1 MTESLSLIGQT
12 ISHYHIV
19 EKLGG
24 GGMGVVYKAQ
34 DTRLDRFVA
43 LKFLP
48 ESLARDRQAL
58 ERFRREAKAAS
69 ALNHPN
75 ICTIHD
81 IGEENG
87 RAFIA
92 MEFLEGKTL
101 KHTIASRPM
110 EMEMLLDVAI
120 GVADGL
126 NAAHLKGI
134 VHRDIKPANI
144 FVTESGHAKILD
156 FGLAKVSSTKGISGD
171 GATLATQDIDPD
183 HLTSPG
189 STLGTVAYMSPE
201 QARAKELDTRTDL
214 FSFGAVLYE
223 MATGQI
229 PFQGESTATIFDAI
243 LNRAPIP
250 AVRLN
255 PNLPLKLEEIIDKAL
270 EKDRKLRYQSA
281 AEIRADLQRLKRDSE
296 SSKPVAKA
304 VPTLRWSRRTLVIT
318 ATFCVCV
325 AALVASAIYFGN
337 SNHASI
343 NSVAVL
349 PFANASGDPNA
360 EYLSDGL
367 TEGVINRLSGLPNL
381 KVISRTSAFRYK
393 QRDIDPQKVAKELGV
408 DALVTGRVVQRGSD
422 LSVSAELVDAREDK
436 QLWGEQYSRKVS
448 DAVSVQQEIATAI
461 SGNLRLRLTSED
473 KTRLAKPST
482 VNPEA
487 YHLYLKGRYLGNQ
500 ATASGLRKSIE
511 YFDQAINKD
520 PGYALAYAGLADSYS
535 ALGGNWLYLPPN
547 ETIPKAKAA
556 AKKAL
561 ELDNTLAEAHAAL
574 AYATLFDWDWSS
586 AEREF
591 KRAIELNPNSA
602 LSHERYSEFLRTRL
616 RFNESMAE
624 AQRAQELDPL
634 SPDIVANL
642 GFLYLF
648 TRRYDESI
656 AQFHRA
662 LELNPDVAPI
672 RTGLP
677 SAYAMK
683 RMYPQA
689 VGEYGKIPDQDKA
702 VASENQFVA
711 SFRGWV
717 YAVSGRRTDALKI
730 AQEFRDLSSHSYVDF
745 YLVAGIYAG
754 LGDKNEAF
762 RLLEKGYEQHSAAMP
777 YLGIDVFWDE
787 LHSDP
792 RYLDLLRRMGLPAPN

>member
-1 MTESLSLIGQT
+1 M
-12 ISHYHIV
+12 
-19 EKLGG
+19 
-24 GGMGVVYKAQ
+24 
-34 DTRLDRFVA
+34 
-43 LKFLP
+43 
-48 ESLARDRQAL
+48 
-58 ERFRREAKAAS
+58 
-69 ALNHPN
+69 
-75 ICTIHD
+75 
-81 IGEENG
+81 
-87 RAFIA
+87 
-92 MEFLEGKTL
+92 
-101 KHTIASRPM
+101 
-110 EMEMLLDVAI
+110 
-120 GVADGL
+120 
-126 NAAHLKGI
+126 
-134 VHRDIKPANI
+134 
-144 FVTESGHAKILD
+144 
-156 FGLAKVSSTKGISGD
+156 
-171 GATLATQDIDPD
+171 
-183 HLTSPG
+183 
-189 STLGTVAYMSPE
+189 
-201 QARAKELDTRTDL
+201 
-214 FSFGAVLYE
+214 
-223 MATGQI
+223 
-229 PFQGESTATIFDAI
+229 
-243 LNRAPIP
+243 
-250 AVRLN
+250 
-255 PNLPLKLEEIIDKAL
+255 
-270 EKDRKLRYQSA
+270 
-281 AEIRADLQRLKRDSE
+281 
-296 SSKPVAKA
+296 
-304 VPTLRWSRRTLVIT
+304 
-318 ATFCVCV
+318 
-325 AALVASAIYFGN
+325 
-337 SNHASI
+337 
-343 NSVAVL
+343 
-349 PFANASGDPNA
+349 
-360 EYLSDGL
+360 
-367 TEGVINRLSGLPNL
+367 
-381 KVISRTSAFRYK
+381 
-393 QRDIDPQKVAKELGV
+393 
-408 DALVTGRVVQRGSD
+408 
-422 LSVSAELVDAREDK
+422 
-436 QLWGEQYSRKVS
+436 
-448 DAVSVQQEIATAI
+448 
-461 SGNLRLRLTSED
+461 
-473 KTRLAKPST
+473 
-482 VNPEA
+482 
-487 YHLYLKGRYLGNQ
+487 
-500 ATASGLRKSIE
+500 
-511 YFDQAINKD
+511 
-520 PGYALAYAGLADSYS
+520 AYAGLADSYS

-574 AYATLFDWDWSS
+574 AYATFFDWDWSS

-656 AQFHRA
+656 AQFHKA